1 MTMTKKKLP
10 LLVALAAF
18 AMACADSSTPLGL
31 APSGPSLVVSSTT
44 TTTPPVPFGSIELC
58 KTSNVAGT
66 FTFTTSTTATTGT
79 RVDEGTPDVSITVGA
94 GGGTV
99 CEIVYSGNTL
109 SNAGGSNSFTIIEDA
124 NAATLS
130 NIDVNQ
136 YLFPGITYVA
146 LSLSDTET
154 EATRTAVVRI
164 NSDMSRR
171 VTFTNTTTVVTPV
184 CTYTKGWYRNN
195 GSGDITMVLDGR
207 TVAQQQA
214 IFDATPGK
222 PGSVTFGD
230 NNNLL
235 NLYQQLLA
243 ALNNL
248 DGNLTGG
255 PASVDAAIAAAIA
268 GTGGTGLAI
277 TTTLTDTQIS
287 ALIDTLSAFNEGT
300 LAGFPHCED
309 EEN

>member
-1 MTMTKKKLP
+1 MMKKKLP
-10 LLVALAAF
+10 TLVALAAF
-18 AMACADSSTPLGL
+18 AMACSDSSTPTGL
-31 APSGPSLVVSSTT
+31 APSGPSLVISSVT
-44 TTTPPVPFGSIELC
+44 TTTPAVAFGAVELC

-66 FTFTTSTTATTGT
+66 FGFNTSTDAPTGT
-79 RVDEGTPDVSITVGA
+79 RLDEGTPDVSITVGA

-99 CEIVYSGNTL
+99 CKTIYSGSTL
-109 SNAGGSNSFTIIEDA
+109 SNAAGANSLTIVETA
-124 NAATLS
+124 NAATLT
-130 NIDVNQ
+130 NIDVIQ
-136 YLFPGITYVA
+136 YLHPSPTYLA
-146 LSLSDTET
+146 GTHLNDTES
-154 EATRTAVVRI
+154 EATRTAVVKI

-171 VTFTNTTTVVTPV
+171 VTYTNTTTVVTTG

-195 GSGDITMVLDGR
+195 GSGTITMTLDGR

-248 DGNLTGG
+248 DGNLTAG
-255 PASVDAAIAAAIA
+255 PADVDAAVAAALA
-268 GTGGTGLAI
+268 GTGGTGLNI
-277 TTTLTDTQIS
+277 TTTLTHTQIS
-287 ALIDTLSAFNEGT
+287 DLIDTLSDFNEGT
-300 LAGFPHCED
+300 FTGWPHCD
-309 EEN
+309 DDN

>member
-1 MTMTKKKLP
+1 MTKKKLP
-10 LLVALAAF
+10 LLFALAGF
-18 AMACADSSTPLGL
+18 AIACSDPTTPLRSLSGD
-31 APSGPSLVVSSTT
+31 APSLAVTSTVT
-44 TTTPPVPFGSIELC
+44 ASPPVAFGSIELC

-66 FTFTTSTTATTGT
+66 FTFTTSTTATSGT
-79 RVDEGTPDVSITVGA
+79 RVDDGTPDVSITVGA

-109 SNAGGSNSFTIIEDA
+109 PNAGGSNSFTITENA

-130 NIDVNQ
+130 NIDVVR
-136 YLFPGITYVA
+136 YLHPDPTYVA
-146 LSLSDTET
+146 LSLSDTED

-171 VTFTNTTTVVTPV
+171 VTFTNTTTVVTTG

-195 GSGDITMVLDGR
+195 GSGDITMTLDGR

-222 PGSVTFGD
+222 PGGVTFGD

-248 DGNLTGG
+248 DGNLTAG
-255 PASVDAAIAAAIA
+255 PAAVDAAVAAAIA
-268 GTGGTGLAI
+268 GTGGTGLNI
-277 TTTLTDTQIS
+277 TTTLTNTQIS
-287 ALIDTLSAFNEGT
+287 ELIATLSAFNEGT
-300 LAGFPHCED
+300 LAGWPHCED
-309 EEN
+309 DEN

>member
-31 APSGPSLVVSSTT
+31 APSGPSLVVSSVTT
-44 TTTPPVPFGSIELC
+44 ASPPVPFGSIELC

-66 FTFTTSTTATTGT
+66 FTFTTSTTAPSGT
-79 RVDEGTPDVSITVGA
+79 RVDDGTPDVSITVGA

-109 SNAGGSNSFTIIEDA
+109 PNASGANSFTIVENA
-124 NAATLS
+124 NAATLT
-130 NIDVNQ
+130 NIDVVR
-136 YLFPGITYVA
+136 YLHPDPTYVA
-146 LSLSDTET
+146 GTHLNDTED

-171 VTFTNTTTVVTPV
+171 VTFTNTTTIVTTG

-195 GSGDITMVLDGR
+195 GSGDITMTLDGR
-207 TVAQQQA
+207 TVLQQQA
-214 IFDATPGK
+214 IFNATPGK

-255 PASVDAAIAAAIA
+255 PADVDEAIADAIA
-268 GTGGTGLAI
+268 GTGGMGLSI
-277 TTTLTDTQIS
+277 TTTLTQEEIS
-287 ALIDTLSAFNEGT
+287 DLIDTLSAFNEGT
-300 LAGFPHCED
+300 FAGWPHCD
-309 EEN
+309 DN

>member
-1 MTMTKKKLP
+1 MTKKKLP

-44 TTTPPVPFGSIELC
+44 TASPPVPFGAIELC

-79 RVDEGTPDVSITVGA
+79 RVDDGTPDVSITIGA

-109 SNAGGSNSFTIIEDA
+109 PNASGANSFTIVENA
-124 NAATLS
+124 NAATLT
-130 NIDVNQ
+130 NIDVIR
-136 YLFPGITYVA
+136 YLHPDPTYLA
-146 LSLSDTET
+146 GTHLNDTED

-164 NSDMSRR
+164 NSDMARR

-184 CTYTKGWYRNN
+184 CTYTNGWYRNN
-195 GSGDITMVLDGR
+195 GSDDITMVLDGR

-255 PASVDAAIAAAIA
+255 PAEVDAAIAAAMA
-268 GTGGTGLAI
+268 GTGGTGFAI

-287 ALIDTLSAFNEGT
+287 DLIDTLSDFNEGT
-300 LAGFPHCED
+300 FAGFPHCDDD
-309 EEN
+309 EN

>member
-1 MTMTKKKLP
+1 MTKKKLP

-31 APSGPSLVVSSTT
+31 APSGPSLVVSSTVT
-44 TTTPPVPFGSIELC
+44 ATPPVAFGSIELC
-58 KTSNVAGT
+58 KISNVPGS
-66 FTFTTSTTATTGT
+66 FGFTTSTAAPTGT
-79 RVDEGTPDVSITVGA
+79 RLDEGAVDVTLTVTTA
-94 GGGTV
+94 NVPV
-99 CEIVYSGNTL
+99 CKTVYSGNTL
-109 SNAGGSNSFTIIEDA
+109 ANASGANSFTIVENA
-124 NAATLS
+124 NAATLT
-130 NIDVNQ
+130 NIDVIR
-136 YLFPGITYVA
+136 YLHPDPTYLA
-146 LSLSDTET
+146 GTHLNDTED
-154 EATRTAVVRI
+154 EASRTAVVRI

-171 VTFTNTTTVVTPV
+171 VTFTNTTTIVTTG

-195 GSGDITMVLDGR
+195 GSGDITMTLDGR
-207 TVAQQQA
+207 TVAQQRA

-222 PGSVTFGD
+222 PGDVTFGD

-248 DGNLTGG
+248 DGNLTAG
-255 PASVDAAIAAAIA
+255 PAAVDAAVADAIA
-268 GTGGTGLAI
+268 GTGGTGLNI

-300 LAGFPHCED
+300 LTGWPHCEA
-309 EEN
+309 